1 MNRKR
6 LLIYGVVL
14 TVLVAL
20 VYLQFRQWRNFDWH
34 QFFED
39 VRYVNWWHVV
49 HAILLVFVVYV
60 FRALRWKLFLGPER
74 KDVSTLNLLS
84 PTIVGFTALALLGRA
99 GEIIRPYL
107 IARRANASLSSQL
120 AVWTVE
126 RIFDIA
132 AFTVL
137 MVSAI
142 FLPTQLR
149 SFAMERPEIFRWLQL
164 TGYVLTALVV
174 GLFLGALLINYRGPA
189 IANWIEQRF
198 AHHATSLGHRIAQRI
213 REFAAGLKTV
223 HGPVSFLMIS
233 AVSLIM
239 WWIIAVSY
247 KEVTYAY
254 GAAMQEMSSSSVLL
268 LMGSSMVGSLVQL
281 PGVGGGSQL
290 ATIEALDKIF
300 HVPRELAVS
309 CGILLWLVTFVAI
322 VPVGLA
328 LAHHERISLVKIS
341 EESEKEESEAV
352 IPASPAN

>member
-1 MNRKR
+1 MNKKR
-6 LLIYGVVL
+6 LVVYAI
-14 TVLVAL
+14 VLAVLAAL

-39 VRYVNWWHVV
+39 VRYVAWRDVV
-49 HAILLVFVVYV
+49 HALILVFVVYV
-60 FRALRWKLFLGPER
+60 LRAVRWKLFLGPDR
-74 KDVSTLNLLS
+74 KDISTLNLLS
-84 PTIVGFTALALLGRA
+84 PTVVGFTALALLGRA
-99 GEIIRPYL
+99 GEVIRPYL
-107 IARRANASLSSQL
+107 IARRTSTSLSSQL

-149 SFAMERPEIFRWLQL
+149 EFAMQRPEVYRWLHL
-164 TGYVLTALVV
+164 TGYVLTALVLV
-174 GLFLGALLINYRGPA
+174 LFCGALLINFRGPA
-189 IANWIEQRF
+189 IANWIEARS
-198 AHHATSLGHRIAQRI
+198 AHSAGKLAHRIAQRI
-213 REFAAGLKTV
+213 REFAAGLRTI
-223 HGPVSFLMIS
+223 HGPASFLMIS
-233 AVSLIM
+233 AVSLLM

-247 KEVTYAY
+247 KEVAHAY
-254 GAAMQEMSSSSVLL
+254 GAPMREMSSSSVLL
-268 LMGSSMVGSLVQL
+268 LMGSSMVGSMVQL

-322 VPVGLA
+322 VPFGLA
-328 LAHHERISLVKIS
+328 LARYEGISLVKVS
-341 EESEKEESEAV
+341 EESEKEEAETV
-352 IPASPAN
+352 IP

>member
-14 TVLVAL
+14 TALVAL

-39 VRYVNWWHVV
+39 ARYINWIDVV
-49 HAILLVFVVYV
+49 HAVILVFIVYLL
-60 FRALRWKLFLGPER
+60 RAVRWKLFLGPER
-74 KDVSTLNLLS
+74 KDISTLNLLS
-84 PTIVGFTALALLGRA
+84 PTVVGFTALALLGRA

-107 IARRANASLSSQL
+107 IARRASTSLSSQL

-142 FLPTQLR
+142 FLPTSLR
-149 SFAMERPEIFRWLQL
+149 DFAMQRPEVFHWLHL
-164 TGYVLTALVV
+164 TGYVLTGLVFA
-174 GLFLGALLINYRGPA
+174 LFLVALLINYRGPA
-189 IANWIEQRF
+189 IADWMENRF
-198 AHHATSLGHRIAQRI
+198 AHSAGKLAHRIAQRI
-213 REFAAGLKTV
+213 REFAAGLKTI
-223 HGPVSFLMIS
+223 HGPLSFSMIS
-233 AVSLIM
+233 AVSLLM

-247 KEVTYAY
+247 KEITHAY
-254 GAAMQEMSSSSVLL
+254 GPAMHDMTSSKVLL
-268 LMGSSMVGSLVQL
+268 LMGSSMVGSMVQL

-300 HVPRELAVS
+300 RVPREMAVS
-309 CGILLWLVTFVAI
+309 CGILIWLVTFVAI

-328 LAHHERISLVKIS
+328 LARHEGLSLMKIS
-341 EESEKEESEAV
+341 EESEKEESEAA
-352 IPASPAN
+352 IPTQ